1 MKTDQLVNALVQDL
15 TTPVAQVATVL
26 RRRLPLVSGVMAVG
40 FLAVAGIRADAFST
54 GFGPTVLKIALG
66 VTLAGVGLA
75 VAAQLARPTRNAAM
89 ATRALLVAPLATA
102 LIAMLD
108 LVLHGTLG
116 WQDRLWGKNIWACLT
131 MIPLLALFPLA
142 ATLHALRNGAPT
154 NPTAAGALAGL
165 GSAGIAILPYGL
177 FCTENAALFIAT
189 WYVLASCI
197 AGVVGAMAGR
207 HLLRW

>member
-1 MKTDQLVNALVQDL
+1 M
-15 TTPVAQVATVL
+15 L
-26 RRRLPLVSGVMAVG
+26 RRSLPLVSGVMAVG

-54 GFGPTVLKIALG
+54 GFGPTVLK
-66 VTLAGVGLA
+66 VTLGATLAVIGLA
-75 VAAQLARPTRNAAM
+75 LAVQLARPTGNATVAM
-89 ATRALLVAPLATA
+89 RALLVAPLAMT
-102 LIAMLD
+102 LIAALD
-108 LVLHGTLG
+108 LALHGNLG
-116 WQDRLWGKNIWACLT
+116 WQERLWGKNIWACLL

-142 ATLHALRNGAPT
+142 ATLHALRNGAPE
-154 NPTAAGALAGL
+154 NPAAAGALAGL

-197 AGVVGAMAGR
+197 AGVIGAVAGR

>member
-1 MKTDQLVNALVQDL
+1 MKTDQLIHALVQDL
-15 TTPVAQVATVL
+15 RTPVARVTAAL
-26 RRRLPLVSGVMAVG
+26 RRCLPVASGAMAVG
-40 FLAVAGIRADAFST
+40 FLAAAGIRADAFST

-66 VTLAGVGLA
+66 VTLAAVGLA
-75 VAAQLARPTRNAAM
+75 VAVQLARPTRNAAM
-89 ATRALLVAPLATA
+89 AARALLIAPLAMA
-102 LIAMLD
+102 FIAALD
-108 LVLHGTLG
+108 LALHGNLG
-116 WQDRLWGKNIWACLT
+116 WQERLWGKNIWACLF

-154 NPTAAGALAGL
+154 NPTAAGALAGI

-177 FCTENAALFIAT
+177 FCTENAALFIAA

-207 HLLRW
+207 RLLRW